1 MKLTLVLLLCMFTS
15 WEEIHGFKRRSW
27 SWKNRLN
34 GRFKGDLLTL
44 ERKQTDSQLESR
56 QSADE
61 VT

>member
-1 MKLTLVLLLCMFTS
+1 MKLTLVFLLCMFTS

-34 GRFKGDLLTL
+34 GLFKGYLLTL
-44 ERKQTDSQLESR
+44 EKKQADSQPETR
-56 QSADE
+56 QPADE